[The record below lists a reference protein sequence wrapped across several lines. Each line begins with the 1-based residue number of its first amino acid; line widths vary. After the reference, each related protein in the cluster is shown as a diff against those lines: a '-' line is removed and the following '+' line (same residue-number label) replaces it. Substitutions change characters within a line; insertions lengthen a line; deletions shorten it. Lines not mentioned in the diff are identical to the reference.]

1 MSSRIYHP
9 DDARPTEPVI
19 WKRVHSAA
27 SASKEGTDGA
37 PAPERPAQLAQVQ
50 QQCEQRVLEAR
61 AAAMR
66 EGQTLGRNQAAA
78 EIQPVIER
86 LTRSIDELAGF
97 RGRMRREAEADTIKL
112 ALAIAR
118 RILRRDLAVDPE
130 ALHGLV
136 LGALERLQS
145 QEISRVRVHPAHAA
159 AVAAQLG
166 ALGNG
171 AGIEVIADS
180 SREPGSVVFETQR
193 GNLDASVES
202 QLQEIERGLADCLR
216 RQS

>member
-1 MSSRIYHP
+1 MSSRIIGP
-9 DDARPTEPVI
+9 DDTRTVGQVCWRQVNKQGGAVQGP
-19 WKRVHSAA
+19 AA
-27 SASKEGTDGA
+27 GTPDFA
-37 PAPERPAQLAQVQ
+37 TQIAQLQ
-50 QQCEQRVLEAR
+50 QQYEQRVKEAH
-61 AAAMR
+61 AAGLR
-66 EGQTLGRNQAAA
+66 EGEALGRSRAMA
-78 EIQPVIER
+78 ETQPVIDR
-86 LTRSIDELAGF
+86 LCRSIDELAQF

-112 ALAIAR
+112 ALAIAK

-159 AVAAQLG
+159 AVAAQLKNTVSG
-166 ALGNG
+166 TT
-171 AGIEVIADS
+171 IEVIADS
-180 SREPGSVVFETQR
+180 GREPGAVLFETKR

-216 RQS
+216 RQP